1 VRLARRAGGAAPRAA
16 LTITHRSCPA
26 ALLPMIKWMG
36 RPASDLATDWAL
48 AAAIGVL
55 DDHVYFGSLGVDGT
69 YQELFV
75 GPNLDR
81 LFGGPARSS
90 DLWRSRIDPDDLAAY
105 YACEAELLAGRP
117 AQVDYRVHGLDGRM
131 RWIRARVNPE
141 ALADGSVRFAGIL
154 SDITQ
159 QRQADDDLRAAL
171 ADLAEANAKL
181 DAAHTR
187 ALELART
194 DPLTGAANRRHV
206 DEALSSL
213 LATEEQVVAVLLLDI
228 DDFKVV
234 NDRHGHRV
242 GDEVLVEIVTRLERA
257 VRPEDV
263 VARWGG
269 EEFLLVCRSR
279 EQESIRAVAE
289 RIRAAVSARP
299 FRTTVGELPITVSIG
314 AIASHGFAQS
324 PDPLIDAADAALLEA
339 KRSGK
344 NRTVIGRTPRSARL
358 AA

>member
-1 VRLARRAGGAAPRAA
+1 
-16 LTITHRSCPA
+16 
-26 ALLPMIKWMG
+26 MIKRMG
-36 RPASDLATDWAL
+36 QPATDLATDWWL
-48 AAAIGVL
+48 AAALGVL
-55 DDHVYFGSLGVDGT
+55 DDHVYFGLLGVDRT

-81 LFGGPARSS
+81 LLGGPAQVPG
-90 DLWRSRIDPDDLAAY
+90 LWRSRIDPRDRPAY
-105 YACEAELLAGRP
+105 YAVEAELLAGRP
-117 AQVDYRVHGLDGRM
+117 AQVDYRVHGLDGQM

-159 QRQADDDLRAAL
+159 QRKADDDLRAAL
-171 ADLAEANAKL
+171 ADLAEANEKL
-181 DAAHTR
+181 HAAHTR
-187 ALELART
+187 ALELAKT

-206 DEALSSL
+206 DEVLCSA
-213 LATEEQVVAVLLLDI
+213 LATEGQAVGVLLLDI

-242 GDEVLVEIVTRLERA
+242 GDEVLVEIVARLERA

-269 EEFLLVCRSR
+269 EEFLLVCGSE
-279 EQESIRAVAE
+279 EQENLRELAE
-289 RIRAAVSARP
+289 RIRASIADRP
-299 FRTTVGELPITVSIG
+299 FRTTVGELSITISVG
-314 AIASHGFAQS
+314 AVASHGLAQS

-339 KRSGK
+339 KRAGK
-344 NRTVIGRTPRSARL
+344 NRTVIGHRPRSTPL

>member
-1 VRLARRAGGAAPRAA
+1 MTERMGQ
-16 LTITHRSCPA
+16 PA
-26 ALLPMIKWMG
+26 T
-36 RPASDLATDWAL
+36 DLATDWWL
-48 AAAIGVL
+48 AAALGVL
-55 DDHVYFGSLGVDGT
+55 DDHVYFGLLGVDRT

-81 LFGGPARSS
+81 LLGGPAQVPG
-90 DLWRSRIDPDDLAAY
+90 LWRSRIDPRDRPAY
-105 YACEAELLAGRP
+105 YAVEAELLAGRP
-117 AQVDYRVHGLDGRM
+117 AQVDYRVHGVDGVT

-187 ALELART
+187 ALELAKT

-206 DEALSSL
+206 DDVLSVV
-213 LATEEQVVAVLLLDI
+213 LATEGEAVGVLLLDI

-242 GDEVLVEIVTRLERA
+242 GDEVLVEIVARLERA
-257 VRPEDV
+257 ARPEDV

-269 EEFLLVCRSR
+269 EEFLLVCRGHD
-279 EQESIRAVAE
+279 QESTRAVAE
-289 RIRAAVSARP
+289 RIRAAVSERP
-299 FRTTVGELPITVSIG
+299 FRTTVGELPITISIG
-314 AIASHGFAQS
+314 AVASHGLAQS

-339 KRSGK
+339 KRTGK
-344 NRTVIGRTPRSARL
+344 NRIVIGSRPRDTPL

>member
-1 VRLARRAGGAAPRAA
+1 MGQ
-16 LTITHRSCPA
+16 PA
-26 ALLPMIKWMG
+26 T
-36 RPASDLATDWAL
+36 DLATDWWL
-48 AAAIGVL
+48 AAALGVL
-55 DDHVYFGSLGVDGT
+55 DDHVYFGLLGVDRT

-81 LFGGPARSS
+81 LLGGPAQVPG
-90 DLWRSRIDPDDLAAY
+90 LWRSRIDPRDRPAY
-105 YACEAELLAGRP
+105 YAVEAELLAGRP
-117 AQVDYRVHGLDGRM
+117 AQVDYRVHGLDGVT

-154 SDITQ
+154 SDITH

-187 ALELART
+187 ALELAKT

-206 DEALSSL
+206 DDVLSVV
-213 LATEEQVVAVLLLDI
+213 LATEGQAVGVLLLDI

-242 GDEVLVEIVTRLERA
+242 GDEVLVEIVARLERA

-269 EEFLLVCRSR
+269 EEFLLVCRSH

-289 RIRAAVSARP
+289 RIRTAVSRAAVPHDRRRAPDHDLDRRGRESRAR
-299 FRTTVGELPITVSIG
+299 
-314 AIASHGFAQS
+314 AIRGPADRRRRCRAARGQAHRQEPDRDRAPAARHAAGRLSQAQ
-324 PDPLIDAADAALLEA
+324 AAA
-339 KRSGK
+339 
-344 NRTVIGRTPRSARL
+344 T
-358 AA
+358 

>member
-1 VRLARRAGGAAPRAA
+1 MIERMGQ
-16 LTITHRSCPA
+16 PA
-26 ALLPMIKWMG
+26 T
-36 RPASDLATDWAL
+36 DLATDWWL
-48 AAAIGVL
+48 AAALGVL
-55 DDHVYFGSLGVDGT
+55 DDHVYFGLLGVDRT

-81 LFGGPARSS
+81 LLGGPAQVPG
-90 DLWRSRIDPDDLAAY
+90 LWRSRIDPRDRPAY
-105 YACEAELLAGRP
+105 YAVEAELLAGRP
-117 AQVDYRVHGLDGRM
+117 AQVDYRVHGLDGVT

-154 SDITQ
+154 SDITR

-187 ALELART
+187 ALELAKT

-206 DEALSSL
+206 DDVLSVV
-213 LATEEQVVAVLLLDI
+213 LATEGEAVGVLLLDI

-242 GDEVLVEIVTRLERA
+242 GDEVLVEIVARLERA
-257 VRPEDV
+257 ARPEDV

-269 EEFLLVCRSR
+269 EEFLLVCRSHD
-279 EQESIRAVAE
+279 EASTRAVAE
-289 RIRAAVSARP
+289 RIRAAVSERP
-299 FRTTVGELPITVSIG
+299 FSTTVGELPITISIG
-314 AIASHGFAQS
+314 AVASHGLAQS

-339 KRSGK
+339 KRTGK
-344 NRTVIGRTPRSARL
+344 NRTVIGSLPHDTPL